1 MKRFYTKL
9 LMTALMLS
17 ASVSALAQ
25 KTYEVNA
32 QSLNVRS
39 GPSAK
44 TRAEGVLHMGERVEV
59 VEISNGWAKIN
70 YKGKTAYVSARYI
83 NEVPEP
89 QRGKKG
95 RNRESGTKT
104 NAQKQ
109 KTTQKAGKKASASK
123 APRRSTLGYF
133 RKGTVLLDIGVG
145 GGYNHDETPGALFTQ
160 KVGADFGVANLGP
173 RTSLGVGFT
182 LNNAWGDADRQVVAG
197 VYDYEYTLTTTIYK
211 RNSTHNW
218 VPAGSETRSSRRKG
232 AGTAD
237 ARVATE
243 NVQLL
248 ANLSLHHQFSPKF
261 SGYLVVGAG
270 AGMLNLVA
278 SDLEPLEG
286 LEEDSRSDALNRNA
300 SGEQQILFKYAYD
313 DMKQADFSA
322 TIYKHRFC
330 PAVAGYLGG
339 RFSINRHFS
348 AFGEIGFNTAT
359 LHSTLPNSYNLAT
372 FGVSY
377 KL

>member
-1 MKRFYTKL
+1 MKRYYTKL

-17 ASVSALAQ
+17 ASGAALAQ
-25 KTYEVNA
+25 KPYEVNA
-32 QSLNVRS
+32 QSLNVRR

-44 TRAEGVLHMGERVEV
+44 TKAEGVLHMGERVEV
-59 VEISNGWAKIN
+59 VEISDGWAKIN
-70 YKGKTAYVSARYI
+70 YNGKTAYVSARYI
-83 NEVPEP
+83 NEAPEP
-89 QRGKKG
+89 QHGKKI
-95 RNRESGTKT
+95 RNKDAGSKANGQEKK
-104 NAQKQ
+104 NA
-109 KTTQKAGKKASASK
+109 QKAGKNTSTPKPPK
-123 APRRSTLGYF
+123 RSTLGYF
-133 RKGTVLLDIGVG
+133 RKGTVLLNIGIG
-145 GGYNHDETPGALFTQ
+145 GGYNHDENPGALFTQ

-232 AGTAD
+232 VGTAD

-270 AGMLNLVA
+270 AGMQNLVA
-278 SDLEPLEG
+278 NDVEALEG
-286 LEEDSRSDALNRNA
+286 LEEDSRSDALNRNS

-313 DMKQADFSA
+313 DIKHADFSA
-322 TIYKHRFC
+322 TIYRHRFC

-359 LHSTLPNSYNLAT
+359 LHRTLPNSYNLAT